1 MLFLVKMMSNK
12 TEFILCLS
20 KIQNCGPIK
29 IKDIMSRFL
38 NEGFLELDNLKSIID
53 ENYSDIDTNNIGV
66 IHSAAKAE
74 IERCEEQ
81 SIMIKNYLDEDYPKS
96 LSAIKDSPILIFIRG
111 SDAIFASEEK
121 NIAIIGTRKPSEDG
135 KKIAFDSAKLLS
147 EKGYCIISGLANGC
161 DTQAHKG
168 CLDQGGLTVAVLAH
182 GLDIITP
189 SSNTKLAQDI
199 IEKGGTLIS
208 EYSIE
213 TPPQKFM
220 YIQRNR
226 IQSALSKIVILIES
240 DIRGGSMKTMEFAKK
255 QGKEIWIYQPNI
267 FGEST
272 TGNEKLINESSTIN
286 EKQGFISGLEE
297 PKSKYKYFK
306 SIDDI
311 RKIL

>member
-1 MLFLVKMMSNK
+1 MIKRN
-12 TEFILCLS
+12 EIILALS
-20 KIQNCGPIK
+20 KIPKFGPMRVRQ
-29 IKDIMSRFL
+29 IMNNF
-38 NEGFLELDNLKSIID
+38 ID
-53 ENYSDIDTNNIGV
+53 ENLLDLSDIKFELKKEAPGFDMHTFQKYIELT
-66 IHSAAKAE
+66 KYE
-74 IERCEEQ
+74 IERCESQ
-81 SIMIKNYLDEDYPKS
+81 SIYIKNYLDTDYPEILKS
-96 LSAIKDSPILIFIRG
+96 IDNYPNIIFIKG
-111 SDAIFASEEK
+111 SEELLNK
-121 NIAIIGTRKPSEDG
+121 HECNIAIIGTRKPS
-135 KKIAFDSAKLLS
+135 KIGEQLAFDLAKILS
-147 EKGYCIISGLANGC
+147 KNGDSIVSGLALGC
-161 DTQAHKG
+161 DTNAHKG
-168 CLDQGGLTVAVLAH
+168 CLEANGLTIAVLAH
-182 GLDIITP
+182 GLDVITP
-189 SSNTKLAQDI
+189 SSNIRLAAQI
-199 IEKGGTLIS
+199 IEKGGTLVS

>member
-1 MLFLVKMMSNK
+1 M
-12 TEFILCLS
+12 
-20 KIQNCGPIK
+20 
-29 IKDIMSRFL
+29 
-38 NEGFLELDNLKSIID
+38 
-53 ENYSDIDTNNIGV
+53 
-66 IHSAAKAE
+66 
-74 IERCEEQ
+74 
-81 SIMIKNYLDEDYPKS
+81 
-96 LSAIKDSPILIFIRG
+96 
-111 SDAIFASEEK
+111 
-121 NIAIIGTRKPSEDG
+121 
-135 KKIAFDSAKLLS
+135 
-147 EKGYCIISGLANGC
+147 
-161 DTQAHKG
+161 
-168 CLDQGGLTVAVLAH
+168 AH